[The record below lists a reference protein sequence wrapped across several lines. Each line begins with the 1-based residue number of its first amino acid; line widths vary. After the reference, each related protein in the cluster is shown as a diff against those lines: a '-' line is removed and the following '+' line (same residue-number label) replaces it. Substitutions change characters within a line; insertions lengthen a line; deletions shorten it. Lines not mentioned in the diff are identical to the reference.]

1 MKALL
6 KNRTVSICITVM
18 IVILATLFGSHRSL
32 TAAAYPVE
40 RYFIEGEDA
49 YSIQQQ
55 LDVRE
60 ELARNLM
67 VVAEQYLYVD
77 DVALIDLE
85 NALTAM
91 EDADTVKEKSAANQ
105 LLTTA
110 TERMDYV
117 LAECQ
122 LSSADNR
129 YRLSLRSDLAAC
141 NQNIRQS
148 EYNTLVTT
156 YNTDVL
162 GKFPANILKK
172 MTFVSELETF

>member
-60 ELARNLM
+60 ELALQFNGGGGT
-67 VVAEQYLYVD
+67 
-77 DVALIDLE
+77 IF
-85 NALTAM
+85 
-91 EDADTVKEKSAANQ
+91 
-105 LLTTA
+105 
-110 TERMDYV
+110 
-117 LAECQ
+117 
-122 LSSADNR
+122 
-129 YRLSLRSDLAAC
+129 
-141 NQNIRQS
+141 IRR
-148 EYNTLVTT
+148 
-156 YNTDVL
+156 
-162 GKFPANILKK
+162 
-172 MTFVSELETF
+172 

>member
-91 EDADTVKEKSAANQ
+91 EEADTVKEQIN
-105 LLTTA
+105 
-110 TERMDYV
+110 Y
-117 LAECQ
+117 
-122 LSSADNR
+122 
-129 YRLSLRSDLAAC
+129 
-141 NQNIRQS
+141 
-148 EYNTLVTT
+148 
-156 YNTDVL
+156 
-162 GKFPANILKK
+162 
-172 MTFVSELETF
+172 